1 MDVREELPR
10 DRDSGGHA
18 MARLRWTR
26 DGATTGMLNELAG
39 MDERRFLLFRQAG
52 GSVTIVKH
60 GEVTGDGKD
69 DTLSPLAAGADGETD
84 DIEAGSEGPGVVD
97 NG

>member
-10 DRDSGGHA
+10 P
-18 MARLRWTR
+18 RLRWTR

-39 MDERRFLLFRQAG
+39 MDERRFLVFRQAG

-69 DTLSPLAAGADGETD
+69 DTLPPLATGADGETD
-84 DIEAGSEGPGVVD
+84 DIEAGSEGPDVVD